1 MRTRFY
7 NLKKRFDEL
16 SELSE
21 SGFVGWLND
30 SILTDMGAKIRPID
44 DDEEW
49 EMIRKTVGGARN
61 LANIIAKS
69 VDEFTYSYADSWFMY
84 DPSERIMYSFSGT
97 DEIKDFFEEL
107 ICDEIENADE

>member
-1 MRTRFY
+1 MSTRFY
-7 NLKKRFDEL
+7 DLKKRFDEL

-30 SILTDMGAKIRPID
+30 SILTERGVKIRPID
-44 DDEEW
+44 EDEEW
-49 EMIRKTVGGARN
+49 ELIRKTVGGARN
-61 LANIIAKS
+61 LAHIIAQS
-69 VDEFTYSYADSWFMY
+69 VDMLTYSDADSWFMY
-84 DPSERIMYSFSGT
+84 DPYQRIMYSFSGT